1 MCDWRLPPS
10 PARWIL
16 GTWTF
21 WHLDLTILTLVSPS
35 FTVSPLSHAVHW
47 LVSHQNPWNCRVPGS
62 NDHGRLLWDQDGLT
76 CTWESCN
83 LPSGDLEGG
92 KLLRNSC
99 STGFCLGKLMHVGK
113 LNNWTCACYIFTVL
127 VKNPTSESYLLWSGR
142 LRSILHQWPAYH
154 HINIFLKNLRYIC
167 WEPHF
172 WILILVKLQNIDIKA
187 VKNYPGKDSGPQ
199 MACSFLMIIK
209 IIRVSNFDLQCEC
222 MFHLNDRWEKL
233 QPMLL
238 PDIGSRGE

>member
-1 MCDWRLPPS
+1 MTWLLFSCHVISICSSKLCCDYVQCRGLTWESLCDWRLPPS
-10 PARWIL
+10 PARWIW

-99 STGFCLGKLMHVGK
+99 STGFCLEKLIHVGK
-113 LNNWTCACYIFTVL
+113 LNN
-127 VKNPTSESYLLWSGR
+127 
-142 LRSILHQWPAYH
+142 
-154 HINIFLKNLRYIC
+154 
-167 WEPHF
+167 
-172 WILILVKLQNIDIKA
+172 
-187 VKNYPGKDSGPQ
+187 
-199 MACSFLMIIK
+199 
-209 IIRVSNFDLQCEC
+209 
-222 MFHLNDRWEKL
+222 
-233 QPMLL
+233 
-238 PDIGSRGE
+238 